1 MRSWGLHRRTGSTA
15 AELAGA
21 INPIVRGW
29 MVYYGAYYQSALYP
43 LLHRINT
50 YLFRWMMKKY
60 KGLKTWKKAAKAM
73 PDGFKRHPTIFAHSR
88 WVKPVA
94 S

>member
-1 MRSWGLHRRTGSTA
+1 
-15 AELAGA
+15 
-21 INPIVRGW
+21 
-29 MVYYGAYYQSALYP
+29 MVYYGGYYQSALYP

-60 KGLKTWKKAAKAM
+60 RGLKTWKKAARAM
-73 PDGFKRHPTIFAHSR
+73 LDGFKRNPKFFAHWV